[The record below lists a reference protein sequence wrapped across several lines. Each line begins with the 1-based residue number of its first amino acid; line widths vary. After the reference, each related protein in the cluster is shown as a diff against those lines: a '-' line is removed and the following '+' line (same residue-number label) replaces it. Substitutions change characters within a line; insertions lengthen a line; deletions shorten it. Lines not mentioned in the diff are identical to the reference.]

1 MPERTIPIARVRLA
15 RAPLRLILPS
25 VILLVTAAT
34 AGAAGVVVGSA
45 IGIGLVVAAAMLGA
59 LSLVLAAIVLSV
71 RLDVEVATLRLRW
84 LGGQRRYALA
94 RGPVTRVLLR
104 GEGAA
109 RLRLRFGA
117 LGWALGPALLRDAER
132 IDLVRLAPTT
142 AIILIPTDQGRLG
155 VAASSEGELI
165 AALGAAARVQ
175 QRLDEATG
183 HVPVPFPVSPRRE
196 VAAPPL
202 VPEGRLLTG
211 IERTML
217 EERLAAERAAALAA
231 AESERAA
238 ALAAAAGGAAEPPL
252 QTEPAEAPFV
262 APARAPAGTPR
273 ALSLPAALRRPPA
286 LTPVALSVLPVV
298 AAGGVWLTAVIMGKA
313 PVTEVD
319 LRPALLALFLAA
331 AGALGVL
338 VARAWFPR
346 LAGLV
351 TISALASLV
360 LVSRALLS

>member
-1 MPERTIPIARVRLA
+1 MPDRTIPIARVRLA
-15 RAPLRLILPS
+15 RAPLRLLLPS
-25 VILLVTAAT
+25 VVLLAAAVT
-34 AGAAGVVVGSA
+34 AGAAGVVVGST
-45 IGIGLVVAAAMLGA
+45 IGIGLLVAATVLGA

-84 LGGQRRYALA
+84 FGGQRRYALA

-142 AIILIPTDQGRLG
+142 SIILIPTDQGRLG
-155 VAASSEGELI
+155 VAAASEGELI

-183 HVPVPFPVSPRRE
+183 HVPVPLPVRPQPQ
-196 VAAPPL
+196 VALPAP

-231 AESERAA
+231 AEAERAA
-238 ALAAAAGGAAEPPL
+238 AAVRAAQPALKP
-252 QTEPAEAPFV
+252 EPAEAPSV
-262 APARAPAGTPR
+262 VPSPIRARIPR
-273 ALSLPAALRRPPA
+273 TFSVPAALRRPQAMTPA
-286 LTPVALSVLPVV
+286 ALPVLPIV
-298 AAGGVWLTAVIMGKA
+298 AAAAVWLAAVLMGKA
-313 PVTEVD
+313 PVTELD
-319 LRPALLALFLAA
+319 LRPALLALILAA
-331 AGALGVL
+331 GGALGVL
-338 VARAWFPR
+338 MARAWFPR

-351 TISALASLV
+351 TVSALASLV
-360 LVSRALLS
+360 LVSRALLT

>member
-1 MPERTIPIARVRLA
+1 MPDRTIPIARIRLA
-15 RAPLRLILPS
+15 RAPLRLLLPS
-25 VILLVTAAT
+25 VILLATATT
-34 AGAAGVVVGSA
+34 AGAAGMVVGSA
-45 IGIGLVVAAAMLGA
+45 IGIGLLVAAAALGA

-71 RLDVEVATLRLRW
+71 RLDVEVASLRLRW
-84 LGGQRRYALA
+84 LTGQRRYALA

-117 LGWALGPALLRDAER
+117 LGWGLGPALLRDAER

-142 AIILIPTDQGRLG
+142 SIILIPTDQGRLG

-165 AALGAAARVQ
+165 AALAAAARVQ

-183 HVPVPFPVSPRRE
+183 HVPVPLPAPPRPE
-196 VAAPPL
+196 VAAPAL

-217 EERLAAERAAALAA
+217 EERLAKERAAALAA

-238 ALAAAAGGAAEPPL
+238 ALAAAASRAADPPPL
-252 QTEPAEAPFV
+252 TEPAEAPPV
-262 APARAPAGTPR
+262 TSAPAPARMPR
-273 ALSLPAALRRPPA
+273 ALSLPAVLRRPQA
-286 LTPVALSVLPVV
+286 VTSVMLPVIPVV
-298 AAGGVWLTAVIMGKA
+298 AAGGVWLAVVIMGKA
-313 PVTEVD
+313 PVTELD
-319 LRPALLALFLAA
+319 LRPALLALMLAA
-331 AGALGVL
+331 GGALGVL

-360 LVSRALLS
+360 LIGRALLS

>member
-1 MPERTIPIARVRLA
+1 MPNRTVPIARIRLA
-15 RAPLRLILPS
+15 RAPLRLLLPS
-25 VILLVTAAT
+25 VILLVTAAI

-45 IGIGLVVAAAMLGA
+45 VGIGLLVAAIVLGA
-59 LSLVLAAIVLSV
+59 LSLVLAGIVLSV

-84 LGGQRRYALA
+84 LGGERRYALA

-132 IDLVRLAPTT
+132 IDLVRLAPT
-142 AIILIPTDQGRLG
+142 ASIILIPTDQGRLG

-183 HVPVPFPVSPRRE
+183 HVPVPLPAPPRP
-196 VAAPPL
+196 AAPGPAL
-202 VPEGRLLTG
+202 GSEGRLLTG
-211 IERTML
+211 IERAML

-231 AESERAA
+231 AEAERAA
-238 ALAAAAGGAAEPPL
+238 ALSLAAERAAGLPPPAEP
-252 QTEPAEAPFV
+252 TNAPPV
-262 APARAPAGTPR
+262 PPAPAPDRMPR
-273 ALSLPAALRRPPA
+273 ARSRTAASWRPRA
-286 LTPVALSVLPVV
+286 MLPVALPVLPIVV
-298 AAGGVWLTAVIMGKA
+298 AGAVWLAAVMMGKA
-313 PVTEVD
+313 PVTEIE

-331 AGALGVL
+331 GGALGAL

-351 TISALASLV
+351 SISALASLV
-360 LVSRALLS
+360 LISRALLT